1 MKEKKLSIYRTIPY
15 GLSLSRVPLAVTI
28 VLLSGQ
34 LDFPRYVATL
44 CIFLISMASDGLD
57 GYLARRWGTYSELGY
72 ALDSMGDRAIHLA
85 LMLVFLVRYSFH
97 PVFIWLIV
105 FRDLSICSVQML
117 SKEWRSKTARM
128 RPLFLFHATTLRI
141 WLGLFLLRDGFRV
154 ITGSD
159 KLNTPWF
166 GAIQMTTITI
176 TILVAYYG
184 LVRSFSWLASTNS
197 DASEDNSSSF

>member
-1 MKEKKLSIYRTIPY
+1 MTERRSVYRIIPY
-15 GLSLSRVPLAVTI
+15 ALSVSRIPLAAMLVF
-28 VLLSGQ
+28 LSAQ
-34 LDFPRYVATL
+34 LELRQYIAVV
-44 CIFLISMASDGLD
+44 CIFLFAMLSDGLD

-97 PVFIWLIV
+97 PIFIWLIV

-141 WLGLFLLRDGFRV
+141 WLGLFLLRDGIRV
-154 ITGSD
+154 FTGD
-159 KLNTPWF
+159 DQLNTSWF
-166 GAIQMTTITI
+166 AAIQLTTITI

-184 LVRSFSWLASTNS
+184 LIRSFAWLASTSS
-197 DASEDNSSSF
+197 DHN

>member
-1 MKEKKLSIYRTIPY
+1 MPKRLSIYQIVPY
-15 GLSLSRVPLAVTI
+15 ALSVSRIPLAAILVF
-28 VLLSGQ
+28 LSAQ
-34 LDFPRYVATL
+34 LELRRYIAVV
-44 CIFLISMASDGLD
+44 CIFMFAMLSDGLD

-97 PVFIWLIV
+97 PIFIWLIV

-141 WLGLFLLRDGFRV
+141 WLGLFLLRDGFRAL
-154 ITGSD
+154 TGSD
-159 KLNTPWF
+159 RLNTSWF
-166 GAIQMTTITI
+166 EAIQLTTISI

-184 LVRSFSWLASTNS
+184 LIRSFTWLASTNS
-197 DASEDNSSSF
+197 ESS